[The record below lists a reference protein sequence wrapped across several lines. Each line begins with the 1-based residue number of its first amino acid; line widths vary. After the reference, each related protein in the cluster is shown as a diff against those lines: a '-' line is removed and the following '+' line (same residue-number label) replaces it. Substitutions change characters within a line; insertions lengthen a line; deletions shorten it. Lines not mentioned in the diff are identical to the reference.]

1 MDLFVMNRYWSED
14 SKEQPEQTNEEKLL
28 QKLKAKVA
36 SKKKSKS
43 FGDTSITAEPDSK
56 KQKVDGN
63 VVDDDKQESAKKKKK
78 EKKKKFVAEE
88 GTEPETATTLDQNNA
103 SQPDLKADADER

>member
-1 MDLFVMNRYWSED
+1 MNRYWSED

-36 SKKKSKS
+36 SKKKCKS

-56 KQKVDGN
+56 KQKVDSN

-78 EKKKKFVAEE
+78 EKKKKSAEE
-88 GTEPETATTLDQNNA
+88 GTEPETDTTLDQNDA
-103 SQPDLKADADER
+103 SQPDLKADGDER